1 MVTVELLIAEGTPGQ
16 PGRGKYLVKSKSITT
31 RARKKWWKS
40 FKKTQFY
47 KSCAKVGRPIRDA
60 ALRGA
65 LKAVSKSGYW
75 LVVAVVVLILWQFAP
90 WVAVVYA
97 AAMGLPGWQ

>member
-16 PGRGKYLVKSKSITT
+16 PRRGKYLVKSKSLTT
-31 RARKKWWKS
+31 RARKKWKS
-40 FKKTQFY
+40 FKKTDFY
-47 KSCAKVGRPIRDA
+47 KSCAKVGRPIRNA

-75 LVVAVVVLILWQFAP
+75 LVVAVIALILWQFAP

-97 AAMGLPGWQ
+97 AAMGLPGLQ